1 MLWEVSS
8 DKPCLRNLHV
18 GMLAHFGTASQMVS
32 IHPNGFST
40 NLWDTVGERI
50 VFLENQRMCPQNLV
64 APTRAFL
71 KLHYCFQCNFEA
83 GEGGTFYVMEADTQ
97 VNSIS

>member
-1 MLWEVSS
+1 MVPLMLWEVSS

-40 NLWDTVGERI
+40 NLWDTVGERFNKDLI
-50 VFLENQRMCPQNLV
+50 NISFGGMCS
-64 APTRAFL
+64 
-71 KLHYCFQCNFEA
+71 FQCA
-83 GEGGTFYVMEADTQ
+83 CSTVLLG
-97 VNSIS
+97 